1 MIIDFKS
8 LDSQI
13 GFGICCL
20 ALSVSLIANIIA
32 LSLLRMK
39 RQKKVADLLITQL
52 CSSELLYAI
61 WEVVFYSMHFHFKYT
76 KESLSHVIGQTVL
89 FSSIYLSV
97 LCITIDRVLSVGLS
111 FRYRAYVT
119 KRKFYLLV
127 LVMWIISM
135 CMGAV
140 SFLTTRRHLL
150 IFWICFDIIS
160 AITIVA
166 GYSYIIY
173 TVHSQRR
180 RFAPNCPRTRRFR
193 YQVPLCIGVT
203 FFCLWLV
210 PDLILNINSN
220 LYCVWILVLWH
231 ANIMF
236 DPLVYVLYSKKKIS
250 KDDSTCSKSSQG

>member
-1 MIIDFKS
+1 
-8 LDSQI
+8 
-13 GFGICCL
+13 
-20 ALSVSLIANIIA
+20 
-32 LSLLRMK
+32 
-39 RQKKVADLLITQL
+39 
-52 CSSELLYAI
+52 
-61 WEVVFYSMHFHFKYT
+61 MHFHFKYT
-76 KESLSHVIGQTVL
+76 KESLTHVIGQTVL

-236 DPLVYVLYSKKKIS
+236 DPLVYVLYSKKRINKE
-250 KDDSTCSKSSQG
+250 DSTCSKSSQGWTWILEWRWQIRTEGVYDKNVNMLSNWRHAYLLCVEVERGGSKIRNFLRTLQVK

>member
-20 ALSVSLIANIIA
+20 ELSVSLIANGIA
-32 LSLLRMK
+32 LNLLRKK
-39 RQKKVADLLITQL
+39 RERKVADLLITHL
-52 CSSELLYAI
+52 CGSEFLFAT
-61 WEVVFYSMHFHFKYT
+61 WELVFYSFHYQLQYT
-76 KESLSHVIGQTVL
+76 KESRLNVIGQTVL
-89 FSSIYLSV
+89 FSSIYQSV

-111 FRYRAYVT
+111 FRYRAFVA
-119 KRKFYLLV
+119 KRKLILLLMV
-127 LVMWIISM
+127 VWIISI
-135 CMGAV
+135 CMGAI
-140 SFLTTRRHLL
+140 SFLTTRQHIL

-160 AITIVA
+160 AITIVS

-173 TVHSQRR
+173 TVRLQKRQ
-180 RFAPNCPRTRRFR
+180 FAANCPQTRLFR

-203 FFCLWLV
+203 FFYLWLV
-210 PDLILNINSN
+210 PDLVLNINSD

-236 DPLVYVLYSKKKIS
+236 DPLVYALHSQRKIS
-250 KDDSTCSKSSQG
+250 KDSSESSEGPT